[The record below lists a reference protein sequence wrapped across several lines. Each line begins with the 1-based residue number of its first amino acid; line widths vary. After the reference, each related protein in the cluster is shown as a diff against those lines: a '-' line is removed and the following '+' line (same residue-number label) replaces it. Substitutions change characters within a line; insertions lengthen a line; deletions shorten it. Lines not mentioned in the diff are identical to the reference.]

1 MALETKTTEE
11 IRDDFARLLRPL
23 ERAESLPAYYYH
35 SDDILA
41 RETKE
46 IFLKEWMCVG
56 RSDEVPEPGDYFT
69 LKLLGEPLVVC
80 RDHNGDIQVFSTVCR
95 HRGALIV
102 EGRGNRRNF
111 TCPFHGWVYTLGGEL
126 IGAPHMGN
134 TEGFDSKQCSLP
146 RLKTEIWEG
155 FLFINFDTG
164 ADPLAPR
171 LVGIQER
178 FRNYRMSELRS
189 AAEAMTFYNECNW
202 KLAVEQGIDMYHVPA
217 THPEVGHF
225 YKIPETFGEEDPN
238 GYWTTSITECVRPHP
253 YITGTVSEASP
264 FPAIEGLSN
273 FEMSSFNLALV
284 FPNSLIFLVPDGL
297 ATLLFFP
304 EGPHRTQ
311 IRINLYYP
319 ESTKKMP
326 DFRENVAPALKGTE
340 NLQYQD
346 MSGARGAH
354 AGMGSRFVSPG
365 RFSYLERTTWELD
378 KYVVNKLRAADP
390 ALDPTGS

>member
-1 MALETKTTEE
+1 MAREIKTTEE

-111 TCPFHGWVYTLGGEL
+111 TCPFHGWMYSLSGEL
-126 IGAPHMGN
+126 RGAPHMRN
-134 TEGFDSKQCSLP
+134 TEEFDRKQCSLP
-146 RLKTEIWEG
+146 RLRTEIWEG
-155 FLFINFDTG
+155 FLFINFDP
-164 ADPLAPR
+164 DVEPLAPR
-171 LVGIQER
+171 LVGVQER

-202 KLAVEQGIDMYHVPA
+202 KLAVEQGIDMYHVAA
-217 THPEVGHF
+217 THPEVEHF
-225 YKIPETFGEEDPN
+225 YRIPETFGEEDPN
-238 GYWTTSITECVRPHP
+238 GHWTTSFTPCVKPHP
-253 YITGTVSEASP
+253 YISGTAAETSP

-273 FEMSSFNLALV
+273 FEISSFNLLLV
-284 FPNSLIFLVPDGL
+284 FPNSLIAPVPDG
-297 ATLLFFP
+297 TLLLLFSP

-311 IRINLYYP
+311 VRINLLYP
-319 ESTKKMP
+319 ENNNEDARLQGERCP
-326 DFRENVAPALKGTE
+326 GTQGLRGSE
-340 NLQYQD
+340 L
-346 MSGARGAH
+346 SGYGC
-354 AGMGSRFVSPG
+354 GSRHACRHGLP
-365 RFSYLERTTWELD
+365 
-378 KYVVNKLRAADP
+378 LRV
-390 ALDPTGS
+390 TRKV